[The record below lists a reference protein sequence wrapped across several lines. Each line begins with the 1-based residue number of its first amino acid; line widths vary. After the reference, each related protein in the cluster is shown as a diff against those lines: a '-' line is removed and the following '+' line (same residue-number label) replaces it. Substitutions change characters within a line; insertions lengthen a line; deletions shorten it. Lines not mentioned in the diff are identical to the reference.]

1 MVQNKNDIDYLNVI
15 NILKKPYD
23 VNTWSIDDELQ
34 RMTLKQKNKKDPEKM
49 TTIRRDLS
57 SLEMVEDVGLKISCG
72 GQ

>member
-1 MVQNKNDIDYLNVI
+1 M
-15 NILKKPYD
+15 
-23 VNTWSIDDELQ
+23 NTWSIDDELQ

>member
-1 MVQNKNDIDYLNVI
+1 MVQNKNDTDYLNVI

>member
-1 MVQNKNDIDYLNVI
+1 MVQNKNDTDYLNVI

-49 TTIRRDLS
+49 MTIRRDLS